1 MLDKLSPELKPK
13 EGSFYYKKHSEHAG
27 FSEVVAKAKEAE
39 DAKKAKEVTKID
51 SGKIE
56 EAEVKQDEADKA
68 LLAEVAAEEAEGRSV
83 KA

>member
-13 EGSFYYKKHSEHAG
+13 EGSYYYKKHSEHAG

-39 DAKKAKEVTKID
+39 DAKKAKEVMKID

-56 EAEVKQDEADKA
+56 EAEVKQDEVDKA
-68 LLAEVAAEEAEGRSV
+68 FMEEVAAEEAEGRTTEV
-83 KA
+83 

>member
-68 LLAEVAAEEAEGRSV
+68 LLDEVAAEEAEGGSV

>member
-13 EGSFYYKKHSEHAG
+13 EASFYYKKHSEHAG

-39 DAKKAKEVTKID
+39 DAKEAKEVTKID
-51 SGKIE
+51 SGRIE

-83 KA
+83 DA